1 MQEGSVFELGGCAGF
16 LACFQ
21 PPGEGAPQ
29 LSITAGTRQGVLDAL
44 KVLRLRAAVE
54 QGGAQAEDAQL
65 QQSETESEQ
74 AIALGSLSWAEVA
87 ASLQEELAGAE
98 RPSDGEAG
106 GEPVLNW
113 EAGEQ
118 SSGHEQSA
126 AAAQGLQ
133 PSAAAQGNGVQA
145 TAHFSSSSTGAAA
158 GAGLVLREFRGI
170 SPYSSGVPPLLPVL
184 PTVPAPQPVRF
195 RAEGARLAPPSA
207 PQAGSS
213 AGAAVMLKFQGI
225 SSADQFDPQNKSLHI
240 TVGTD
245 PAAGPGL
252 AGAARKSPSRIVDHN
267 FPYATYTSHPGL
279 MARLRTCGQSIA
291 AIKRLLRS
299 LRDEDTLAALA
310 GMAEPGEDAATAMEE
325 AEESAPTPQA
335 AMAPWLAAAEV
346 DVEGWAQRG
355 LKRQRSRPVLEQ
367 QEQQMATAAPL
378 DRPAGVSLGL
388 PPAAAHAAAHSS
400 GPVLLNHAASS
411 ALPAAAHALDPAAT
425 LPSTARC
432 LPSAAEPA
440 AQPAS
445 TAARAPAAASLPLA
459 ARAAVALVGAQ
470 LPSHDFL
477 ASYLSAFPAL
487 PPAFQ
492 ASHVQAIEALAASPA
507 ALAAWLART
516 ASYLQRALQ

>member
-1 MQEGSVFELGGCAGF
+1 MA
-16 LACFQ
+16 
-21 PPGEGAPQ
+21 
-29 LSITAGTRQGVLDAL
+29 
-44 KVLRLRAAVE
+44 
-54 QGGAQAEDAQL
+54 
-65 QQSETESEQ
+65 
-74 AIALGSLSWAEVA
+74 
-87 ASLQEELAGAE
+87 
-98 RPSDGEAG
+98 
-106 GEPVLNW
+106 
-113 EAGEQ
+113 
-118 SSGHEQSA
+118 
-126 AAAQGLQ
+126 
-133 PSAAAQGNGVQA
+133 
-145 TAHFSSSSTGAAA
+145 
-158 GAGLVLREFRGI
+158 
-170 SPYSSGVPPLLPVL
+170 
-184 PTVPAPQPVRF
+184 
-195 RAEGARLAPPSA
+195 
-207 PQAGSS
+207 
-213 AGAAVMLKFQGI
+213 
-225 SSADQFDPQNKSLHI
+225 ADQFDPQNKSLHI
-240 TVGTD
+240 TVNSIATQEEAAACYDVLSILRHLAVGTD

-299 LRDEDTLAALA
+299 LRDEDTLAALAGMA